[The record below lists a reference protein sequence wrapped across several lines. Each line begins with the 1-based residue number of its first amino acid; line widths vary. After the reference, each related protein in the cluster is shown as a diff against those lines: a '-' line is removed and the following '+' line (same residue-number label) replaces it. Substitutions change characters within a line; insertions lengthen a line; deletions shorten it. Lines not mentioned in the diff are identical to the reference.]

1 MRRIIL
7 LAIFSSLSISSLFAY
22 SVETARRNGAQAQ
35 EALVRSRR
43 VLHAWLERRDT
54 VTGLLPRTG
63 KQPAWFVRD
72 SAADLYP
79 FLVMAAWFTDRPL
92 YHDTMHEI
100 LRNEIR
106 YSTRVGMLSDNVLP
120 GGAGFAD
127 RKLDL
132 DRVIFGSCEY
142 AKDGLLPL
150 TELLGRGAW
159 YERMLGIAD
168 DMIAHAPY
176 VSPKA
181 GRIPSLEAE
190 VNGEFLQVLS
200 RLAYCTGESRYI
212 EQALRI
218 GEFYFEEVIPAS
230 GGLPAHV
237 WDLEKTQPAAKEFR
251 LNDHGNEIAGGLAE
265 LVFYLKQTGNPAY
278 GKFKKPLSDLIHY
291 LLDCGLNRDGVWM
304 MSIGLD
310 GQPIDSLHAH
320 CWGYMFNS
328 VYIAWLI
335 TGEQRFLH
343 AVKRALKA
351 VTDKPTYLDD
361 PDGGGRGWGSNA
373 YSDAIESA
381 IVFLNRLPEERTFR
395 VLDNCVSRFLAR
407 QRQDGIIEDWYGDGN
422 YVRTALMYALMK
434 SRGCWLENWR
444 EDIRLGAV
452 DGDRGILVTL
462 ESEKPWRGLVHFD
475 YPRHRAHFNMPVNYP
490 RLNEFPEW
498 FAVNSDRLYEVSIG
512 QEKQLFLGAELVRGL
527 EVSVE
532 PGKVITIRVA
542 AWEQPPYG
550 RK

>member
-22 SVETARRNGAQAQ
+22 SVETARRNGAQAR

-218 GEFYFEEVIPAS
+218 GP
-230 GGLPAHV
+230 
-237 WDLEKTQPAAKEFR
+237 LERDAVEK
-251 LNDHGNEIAGGLAE
+251 AE
-265 LVFYLKQTGNPAY
+265 
-278 GKFKKPLSDLIHY
+278 
-291 LLDCGLNRDGVWM
+291 
-304 MSIGLD
+304 
-310 GQPIDSLHAH
+310 
-320 CWGYMFNS
+320 
-328 VYIAWLI
+328 
-335 TGEQRFLH
+335 
-343 AVKRALKA
+343 
-351 VTDKPTYLDD
+351 
-361 PDGGGRGWGSNA
+361 
-373 YSDAIESA
+373 
-381 IVFLNRLPEERTFR
+381 
-395 VLDNCVSRFLAR
+395 
-407 QRQDGIIEDWYGDGN
+407 
-422 YVRTALMYALMK
+422 TA
-434 SRGCWLENWR
+434 
-444 EDIRLGAV
+444 
-452 DGDRGILVTL
+452 
-462 ESEKPWRGLVHFD
+462 
-475 YPRHRAHFNMPVNYP
+475 
-490 RLNEFPEW
+490 
-498 FAVNSDRLYEVSIG
+498 
-512 QEKQLFLGAELVRGL
+512 
-527 EVSVE
+527 
-532 PGKVITIRVA
+532 RVA
-542 AWEQPPYG
+542 AELMKRLPRSDAEMGELIESGWKLASRMSWQQVVDRFVLPALKRAVESPVELAAQ
-550 RK
+550 